1 MTLFS
6 PGKDDTEVISVFGAL
21 ALACL
26 AVYDW
31 LVQEGQKTYSGSQP
45 NPSGI
50 ASRNGCRELSLL
62 HRNASVQIFI
72 WN

>member
-31 LVQEGQKTYSGSQP
+31 LVQEWPET
-45 NPSGI
+45 
-50 ASRNGCRELSLL
+50 L
-62 HRNASVQIFI
+62 
-72 WN
+72 